1 VEFAAATAKARLVKE
16 RSLATIGAVC
26 LCNLFQRSL
35 RVRVDIVGFAQFMN
49 RCATHRHFYKF
60 TGEGTAGKLRLFNWG

>member
-35 RVRVDIVGFAQFMN
+35 RVRVDIVAL
-49 RCATHRHFYKF
+49 CAIHKPMRDAPAF
-60 TGEGTAGKLRLFNWG
+60 L